1 MPTKFKFYY
10 DLMSQPSRAL
20 YIYLNLSKIPYE
32 GVPVALR
39 KGKDYNQ
46 VQMYFNMN

>member
-1 MPTKFKFYY
+1 MTAKVRLYY

-20 YIYLNLSKIPYE
+20 YIFLHLAKIPFE

-39 KGKDYNQ
+39 KGW
-46 VQMYFNMN
+46 FNFIYKKKT